1 MALLALDRAQLP
13 VGDSKPGC
21 GLFLTLLRIAVAVGL
36 DRQSFL
42 KRLYL
47 ALPYS

>member
-1 MALLALDRAQLP
+1 MALLAWDREHLP
-13 VGDSKPGC
+13 VGDAKLGY
-21 GLFLTLLRIAVAVGL
+21 GLFMTLLRIAVAVGL
-36 DRQSFL
+36 GRQSFL